1 MARLFGTDG
10 VRGVANTELTCELA
24 YRLGQAAAVFLGK
37 NIVVGKDTR
46 LSGDMLESAL
56 AAGIMSAGGTELS
69 VGIIPTPA
77 VALLVRELH
86 ADGGAVISASHN
98 PPEYNGIKLFDAEG
112 YKLPDEV
119 EDKIEEFIK
128 QGGLEGAAARAK
140 EGVEGEDA
148 AAMLPGDEVGVALP
162 VDEACEIYIEHAVQ
176 SVRAQGIDFSGMRI
190 ALDTGHGASSLT
202 SAEAFRRL
210 GAEVIAINEDF
221 DGIDINVNC
230 GSTHLEPLAQLMRE
244 SGADV
249 GVAHDGDA
257 DRVMLMTPD
266 GTEIDGDMVEAVCAL
281 DMKRRGCLPEDTVVS
296 TVMCNL
302 GFVHAMRDNGITVV
316 QTKVGDRY
324 VLEEMRAKG
333 YAIGGEQSGHMI
345 LLGHNST
352 GDGLMTACQFL
363 AAVKR
368 AGTPVADVVSIMK
381 KFPQTLINVRVRD
394 KHAVEGNEAIAA
406 AVAKAEEA
414 LGDSGRVL
422 LRPSGTEPVV
432 RVMVEAE
439 DADAAKAHAEAI
451 AAVVE
456 AEI

>member
-56 AAGIMSAGGTELS
+56 AAGIMSAGGIELS

-128 QGGLEGAAARAK
+128 KGGLEGAAARAE
-140 EGVEGEDA
+140 EGADGEDA

-345 LLGHNST
+345 LLEHNST

-368 AGTPVADVVSIMK
+368 AGMPVADVVSIMK

-439 DADAAKAHAEAI
+439 DADAAKTHAKAI